1 MNSYITNILEKIH
14 KKFEDDKVNNQ
25 FYISFME
32 TYLLYSNTL
41 DENRSFKIK
50 LWVLENLK
58 NNLFKLDKERV

>member
-1 MNSYITNILEKIH
+1 MSSYITNILEKIQ

-25 FYISFME
+25 FYFSFME

-50 LWVLENLK
+50 LWILENLK